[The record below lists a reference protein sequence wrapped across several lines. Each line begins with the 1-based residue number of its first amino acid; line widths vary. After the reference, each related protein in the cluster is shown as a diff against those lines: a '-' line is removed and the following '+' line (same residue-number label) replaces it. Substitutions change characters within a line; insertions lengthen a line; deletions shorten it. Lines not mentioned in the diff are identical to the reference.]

1 MTDYQLITQAELE
14 KYREIDNTAVVDVQ
28 EKWEF
33 VDFNVGGINIPPHE
47 ITERLDELR
56 AFENIIVVCTN
67 GTRSAIVARLLS
79 KKLPDKKIYHLEEGI
94 Y

>member
-1 MTDYQLITQAELE
+1 MTEYQSITQKELE
-14 KYREIDNTAVVDVQ
+14 ELTNKQDTVVVDVQ

-33 VDFNVGGINIPPHE
+33 ADFNIGGINIPPHE
-47 ITERLDELR
+47 ITERLDELKSY
-56 AFENIIVVCTN
+56 ENIVVVCTN

>member
-1 MTDYQLITQAELE
+1 MTEYQSITQKELE
-14 KYREIDNTAVVDVQ
+14 ELISKQDSVIVDVQ

-33 VDFNVGGINIPPHE
+33 ADFNIGGINIPPHE
-47 ITERLDELR
+47 ITERLDELNDYK
-56 AFENIIVVCTN
+56 NIIVVCTN

>member
-1 MTDYQLITQAELE
+1 MTEYQSITQKELADFRELE
-14 KYREIDNTAVVDVQ
+14 ETVVIDVQ

-33 VDFNVGGINIPPHE
+33 ADFNVGGINIPPHE
-47 ITERLDELR
+47 ITERLDELSSYK
-56 AFENIIVVCTN
+56 NIIVVCTN

-79 KKLPDKKIYHLEEGI
+79 KKLPDKQIYHVEEGI